1 MFWLFHTV
9 IYFLTTWRF
18 CSILFQTWK
27 IRKTSLLKGFSA
39 DFFLFL
45 SFIFVFAVSH
55 MGKKIHQLRSWIKS
69 EQICDWNVKWCQKTP
84 QRNASYHNLSKPQE
98 TDSIPPKREEK
109 LPQTQKKKTPNYQS
123 FKTSGFK
130 TKTALPSHEL
140 KTTTD
145 TKPPHTQIHK
155 KLTQN
160 RRKESE
166 TTRLKTTKLWDLKT
180 KNTQTKRYES
190 KQLWRDAELPLP
202 DSKAWERHSKPPQR
216 DAKLPEAQNSQN
228 SKKCL
233 TATEP

>member
-9 IYFLTTWRF
+9 IYFLIHLK
-18 CSILFQTWK
+18 ILFHFVSDMK
-27 IRKTSLLKGFSA
+27 NKKNKSSERVFSW
-39 DFFLFL
+39 FL
-45 SFIFVFAVSH
+45 SLSFFYFCICCFTHGEKNTSTPVLNKIWADLWLECQMVS
-55 MGKKIHQLRSWIKS
+55 K
-69 EQICDWNVKWCQKTP
+69 NP

-130 TKTALPSHEL
+130 TKTALPPHEL

-190 KQLWRDAELPLP
+190 QNNCEEMQNYHCQTQKHEKDTQNHHKEM
-202 DSKAWERHSKPPQR
+202 ENYQR
-216 DAKLPEAQNSQN
+216 LKTVKTPKNA
-228 SKKCL
+228 
-233 TATEP
+233 